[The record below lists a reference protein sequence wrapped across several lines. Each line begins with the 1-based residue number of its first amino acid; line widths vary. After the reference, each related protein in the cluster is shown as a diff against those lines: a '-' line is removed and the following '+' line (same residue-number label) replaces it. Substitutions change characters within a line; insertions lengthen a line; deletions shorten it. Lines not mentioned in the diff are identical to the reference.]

1 MGYRYD
7 MRWLAGLLLVLA
19 LLPPLL
25 GNNYYL
31 TVLTMCCLN
40 AMIAVGLSLLVGH
53 AGQITL
59 GHAGFYGLA
68 AYTTAALSTTLGVP
82 VGLSMLAGVGA
93 SAAVAAL
100 VGLPALKLKGHY
112 LAMATLGFGV
122 ILSILFNETVEITG
136 GPSGFTGIPRLSLF
150 GVEFSSD
157 LSVYYLIV
165 ALLGLVVWLSFNIL
179 HSRVGRA
186 LRALHTS
193 EKAAQAMGIDIA
205 RYKLFVFVVSAAFA
219 GLAGVLYAHY
229 LTFIAPASFGFSFS
243 VQLIV
248 MVVLGGMTSV
258 PGSIVGAFFLTVLPE
273 FLRAFENVEIVLF
286 GGILVLCMMYLPDGL
301 AGGFNRLWR
310 LVWRLIYVRADKYR
324 QNRQDRQDR
333 RDRQESQD
341 RQDVQ
346 DRLEML
352 DRQDNMDGK
361 DGGDNG

>member
-1 MGYRYD
+1 MGYGRD
-7 MRWLAGLLLVLA
+7 MRWLCGLLVLLVVA
-19 LLPPLL
+19 PPLL

-53 AGQITL
+53 AGQISL

-82 VGLSMLAGVGA
+82 VGLSMLAGVGLT
-93 SAAVAAL
+93 SGVAAL

-122 ILSILFNETVEITG
+122 ILSILFNETVEVTG
-136 GPSGFTGIPRLSLF
+136 GPSGFTGIPRLTLF
-150 GVEFSSD
+150 GFEFTSD
-157 LSVYYLIV
+157 LAVYYFII
-165 ALLGLVVWLSFNIL
+165 AILGLVVWLSFNIL

-205 RYKLFVFVVSAAFA
+205 RYKLFIFVISAAFA

-229 LTFIAPASFGFSFS
+229 LTFIAPASFGFLFS

-273 FLRAFENVEIVLF
+273 FLRAFESIEILLF

-301 AGGFNRLWR
+301 AGGFDRLWR
-310 LVWRLIYVRADKYR
+310 RVWRMIYVRADKA
-324 QNRQDRQDR
+324 QA
-333 RDRQESQD
+333 
-341 RQDVQ
+341 
-346 DRLEML
+346 
-352 DRQDNMDGK
+352 
-361 DGGDNG
+361 GGDGNG